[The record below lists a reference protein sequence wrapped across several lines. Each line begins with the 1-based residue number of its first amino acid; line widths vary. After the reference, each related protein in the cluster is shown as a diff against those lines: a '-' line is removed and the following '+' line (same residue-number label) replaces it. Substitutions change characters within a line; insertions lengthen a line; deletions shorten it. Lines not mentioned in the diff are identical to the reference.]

1 MLKIRKELK
10 KSIVNIWFIL
20 PCILLC
26 LLSGIQNYLKISEY
40 NEIMG
45 EILKSDLSVNPCLHI
60 YTSFTMWIGNDTSTV
75 FSTIFFS
82 ISPLIA
88 AIPYSWSLCK
98 IIKSGELTSN
108 NISSQYYFNKF
119 VSVFISS
126 GLLIAIPL
134 SMNFI
139 VTSLFVPSVTPDS
152 VYDIYYGIFSN
163 DFGGQL
169 FYTLPY
175 VYILSFILLNFV
187 FYGLFGCIG
196 LYVSIFFKRK
206 IVSIITPAII
216 IYSIELLKKRF
227 FTNLSIEISPISF
240 LCPIKAVS
248 CNHILIITEIAIMLL
263 VTLVFPITRGGSDET

>member
-1 MLKIRKELK
+1 M
-10 KSIVNIWFIL
+10 
-20 PCILLC
+20 
-26 LLSGIQNYLKISEY
+26 
-40 NEIMG
+40 
-45 EILKSDLSVNPCLHI
+45 
-60 YTSFTMWIGNDTSTV
+60 
-75 FSTIFFS
+75 
-82 ISPLIA
+82 A
-88 AIPYSWSLCK
+88 AIPYSWSLCN
-98 IIKSGELTSN
+98 IVKSGKLTSN
-108 NISSQYYFNKF
+108 NISSQHYFNKF

-126 GLLIAIPL
+126 GLLIVIPL

-206 IVSIITPAII
+206 IVSIITHAII

-227 FTNLSIEISPISF
+227 LANLSIEISPISF

-248 CNHILIITEIAIMLL
+248 CNYILIITEIAIMLL